1 MNNICGLYNLGNT
14 CFMNSII
21 QILFHTEDLRI
32 SMKSPGFKNI
42 SSKSELLA
50 EWFALINEMEN
61 SKESISPDKFLLE
74 FQNFADQEKLVNF
87 TSYGQNDAS
96 EFLIILMDY
105 IHENL
110 SREVNM
116 NITGKVQ
123 NNKDKLTKIC
133 LEKMKEM
140 YSKKY
145 SELLPIFYGLMVTQI
160 RSSEN
165 LEIVA
170 STPQPFF
177 IMNLPIP
184 NQKKEPTI
192 EDCLNLYFNSEKV
205 EYKVKDEVKICE
217 KNILINNFPN
227 ILIICFNRFNFM
239 NRKQHKTIY
248 FPFENLDMNKF
259 VSGYNTN
266 KEYVYDLYGI
276 CNHSGSSLGGHY
288 TSMVKTANDKWYNFN
303 DRIVSEI
310 NSNVHNIYSKAYVLF
325 DRKKK
330 Q

>member
-1 MNNICGLYNLGNT
+1 MTNYCGLFNLGNT

-21 QILFHTEDLRI
+21 QILYHTEDLRL
-32 SMKSPGFKNI
+32 SMKLPILKNL
-42 SSKSELLA
+42 SSKTQLLS
-50 EWFALINEMEN
+50 EWFSLINEMEI
-61 SKESISPDKFLLE
+61 SKESISPDRFLLE
-74 FQNFADQEKLVNF
+74 FQNFANQENLVNF

-110 SREVNM
+110 SRKVNM
-116 NITGKVQ
+116 KINGKVQ
-123 NNKDKLTKIC
+123 NNKDKFTKIC

-140 YSKKY
+140 YSNKY
-145 SELLPIFYGLMVTQI
+145 SELLPIFYGLMGTQV
-160 RSSEN
+160 RTSDK
-165 LEIVA
+165 LEVVA
-170 STPQPFF
+170 LTPQPFF
-177 IMNLPIP
+177 ILNLPIP
-184 NQKKEPTI
+184 NEKKEPTI
-192 EDCLNLYFNSEKV
+192 EDCLSLYFNPEKV
-205 EYKVKDEVKICE
+205 EYKVNNEMKNCE

-227 ILIICFNRFNFM
+227 VLIICFNRFTYM

-248 FPFENLDMNKF
+248 FPFENLDVNKF
-259 VSGYNTN
+259 VSGYNSN

-288 TSMVKTANDKWYNFN
+288 TSMVKTANGKWYNFN

-310 NSNVHNIYSKAYVLF
+310 NSSVHNIYSKAYVLF
-325 DRKKK
+325 YRKKK